1 MWGGGGTETRR
12 PELPHAFQ
20 LVADVFS
27 CMLVK
32 VVNNNIISGIVPHI
46 IPHGLICLQY
56 ADDTI
61 LFLNPKPEY
70 VKNLKW
76 LLACFENLSG
86 LKINYDKCEVVPINM
101 NEEDAKLLSQIFCCK
116 LGDFPLKYLGV
127 SLHYLKLRR
136 EDIQYIIDK
145 IIKRICG
152 WKGRLLSYEAKLV
165 LLKACIASIPM
176 YLMSVIKFPKWAIKA
191 ITS

>member
-1 MWGGGGTETRR
+1 MT
-12 PELPHAFQ
+12 
-20 LVADVFS
+20 S
-27 CMLVK
+27 
-32 VVNNNIISGIVPHI
+32 
-46 IPHGLICLQY
+46 LQY
-56 ADDTI
+56 VDDTI
-61 LFLNPKPEY
+61 LFLDPDIDHA
-70 VKNLKW
+70 KNLRW

-86 LKINYDKCEVVPINM
+86 LKINYDKCEVVPVNM
-101 NEEDAKLLSQIFCCK
+101 NEDDAKILSQIFHCK

-127 SLHYLKLRR
+127 PLHYLKLRR

-176 YLMSVIKFPKWAIKA
+176 YLMSVIKFPKWAINA
-191 ITS
+191 ITSQMAHFFWGDQGDEHKYHLAKWGMIS